1 MTTQAQPVNGQD
13 INLAARA
20 TRKALDV
27 LLAEQGTTFPP
38 FGIMNT
44 LVARG
49 GAMDRDALVDF
60 IGSALELDALT
71 VRLLLHGLEERGLVR
86 QNIASGGHVESEL
99 TLEGRLEHQRLS
111 ALAGQVTAEL
121 YRDLD
126 PRELAITRRVLVTLT
141 ERANARV
148 GALLA

>member
-1 MTTQAQPVNGQD
+1 MTTQAPPVNGQD

-38 FGIMNT
+38 FGTMNT

-49 GAMDRDALVDF
+49 GAADRDALVDF
-60 IGSALELDALT
+60 IATALELDALT
-71 VRLLLHGLEERGLVR
+71 VRLLLHGLQERGLVR
-86 QNIASGGHVESEL
+86 QHVTSGGRAEIEL

-111 ALAGQVTAEL
+111 ALAGQLTAEL
-121 YRDLD
+121 YRGLD
-126 PRELAITRRVLVTLT
+126 PADLAVTRRVLVTLT

-148 GALLA
+148 DALLT